1 MVETMITSG
10 VAVKC
15 PVCKGLGIA
24 RKKDIAALLSK
35 PHEIICPSC
44 PSYHTNS
51 ICTAWIPIGKGSAG
65 QDWLFDS
72 ENACYELIK
81 IISALETIGL
91 MRDMK
96 AV

>member
-1 MVETMITSG
+1 MIISG

-15 PVCKGLGIA
+15 PVCGGLGIA

-35 PHEIICPSC
+35 PHEVICPSC

-51 ICTAWIPIGKGSAG
+51 ICTAWIPTGKNSAG
-65 QDWLFDS
+65 NNWLFDS

-81 IISALETIGL
+81 IVSALETIGI
-91 MRDMK
+91 MREMK
-96 AV
+96 VI